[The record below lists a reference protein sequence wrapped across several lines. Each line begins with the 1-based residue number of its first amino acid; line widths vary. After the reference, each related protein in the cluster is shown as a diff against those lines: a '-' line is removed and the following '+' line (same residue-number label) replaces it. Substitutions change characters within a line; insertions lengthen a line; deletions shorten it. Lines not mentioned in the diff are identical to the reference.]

1 MQARRATPMYL
12 VDNIAETCRHYEA
25 LGFQPKLTDDAGCVG
40 VTAGPTGVILLDCEY
55 AQRSLP
61 ARAVTLLQQKPAL
74 YVWVESLDALRPDLR
89 GEFLGEQRT
98 AELREWAIESPQGLI
113 VFAET
118 AAPDRARA
126 TCAT

>member
-25 LGFQPKLTDDAGCVG
+25 LGFQPKLTECVG

-74 YVWVESLDALRPDLR
+74 YVWVESLDALRLDLW
-89 GEFLGEQRT
+89 GEFLAEQRT

-118 AAPDRARA
+118 AADRASA